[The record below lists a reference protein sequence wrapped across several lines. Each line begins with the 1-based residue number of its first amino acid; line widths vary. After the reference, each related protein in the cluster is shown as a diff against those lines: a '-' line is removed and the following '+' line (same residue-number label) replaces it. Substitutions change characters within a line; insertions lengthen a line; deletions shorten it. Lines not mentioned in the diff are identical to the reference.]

1 MNSNISR
8 TIVVAGPTASGKTSF
23 SIKLARMLDGEII
36 NADSMQVYDGFNILK
51 ATPSEKEKR
60 EVCHHLFGIV
70 DLQKKFSVAD
80 WLKLVEEK
88 IFDIQYR
95 NKTPILVGGS
105 GMYINAS
112 LYGMSNIPKI
122 NQETINKVSNLFN
135 EKGLQFIYDQ
145 LRISDE
151 QYFKIEK
158 NDKQRLIRAYQ
169 VFLQTGKSISWWQNK
184 QIKNPIIKKSY
195 KILISPSK
203 ETLYP
208 KINSRLE
215 QMINIGLIE
224 EIKKFHSQNLS
235 LELPSMKAIGVN
247 YFFEYLNNNI
257 SLDDAIKLTQQESR
271 QYAKRQMTWFR
282 NSFSADITYGNLFK
296 NDKKFILNVVK
307 AFNLL

>member
-23 SIKLARMLDGEII
+23 SIKLARMLGGEII

-51 ATPSEKEKR
+51 ATPSENEKR

-105 GMYINAS
+105 GMYLNAS
-112 LYGMSNIPKI
+112 LYGISNIPKI

-271 QYAKRQMTWFR
+271 QYAKRQITWFR

>member
-23 SIKLARMLDGEII
+23 SIKLARMLGGEII

-51 ATPSEKEKR
+51 ATPSENEKR

>member
-23 SIKLARMLDGEII
+23 SIKLARMLGGEII

-51 ATPSEKEKR
+51 ATPSENEKR

-112 LYGMSNIPKI
+112 LYGISNIPKI